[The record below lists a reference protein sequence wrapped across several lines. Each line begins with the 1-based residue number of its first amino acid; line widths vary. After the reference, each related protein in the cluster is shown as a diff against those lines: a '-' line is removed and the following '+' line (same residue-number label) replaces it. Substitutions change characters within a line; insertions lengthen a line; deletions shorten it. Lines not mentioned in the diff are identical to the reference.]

1 MFPSHDRG
9 RSGSCVRIAG
19 AGTLLSRDLT
29 YLGGVT
35 DKFIDQV
42 SGFLVLQDSN
52 ITNGTIRI
60 VYNLEGGAETVIQG
74 LNTLQTFSGSTGFA
88 ISGAVNVQ
96 AHNVFLKRNLGIG
109 IHFSAESSS
118 VSIDNSNIE
127 GGNYDILADSG
138 LSGVGSS
145 ISSLS
150 NKFRIE
156 KTSIGDDFYSNADV
170 NLSFLDDGV
179 QNDKSY
185 RFLTEMSVGSRD
197 APKESAFGEG
207 DSSVNRM
214 VVFTSGSGGFVDNTV
229 PAQSATES
237 TFSLF
242 GGTTSGSAVYIGHP
256 TAQFPGVKIDIVT
269 AQTGS
274 RGVWEFWNG
283 SGWEVF
289 PTMTADAVFPY
300 ASHATESFTNDPG
313 AYHTRFNMG
322 AIQSTWALT
331 TVNGAENY
339 WIRHALTGAITT
351 DPVLQRIKLHTNR
364 TEINADGFVEYF
376 GRARPRRDLVWHKGL
391 DDDLQGASPGNASIS
406 LSSNITI
413 TPTDNSFNDGVLD
426 GNGGLLA
433 IPEGLGT
440 AEGLTF
446 TILWIPSVNGAPG
459 NVELEMRSVP
469 VNLGSILS
477 GSLVE
482 TLQSEVV
489 TVGTNDAL
497 RLIKTEFTVDT
508 ESLHPGDLLAFSY
521 FRDARGSNG
530 DDTYAGSVRIVKTSW
545 SGLFWR

>member
-9 RSGSCVRIAG
+9 ESGSCVRIAG

-242 GGTTSGSAVYIGHP
+242 GGTTSGSAVYIG
-256 TAQFPGVKIDIVT
+256 
-269 AQTGS
+269 
-274 RGVWEFWNG
+274 
-283 SGWEVF
+283 
-289 PTMTADAVFPY
+289 
-300 ASHATESFTNDPG
+300 
-313 AYHTRFNMG
+313 
-322 AIQSTWALT
+322 
-331 TVNGAENY
+331 
-339 WIRHALTGAITT
+339 
-351 DPVLQRIKLHTNR
+351 
-364 TEINADGFVEYF
+364 
-376 GRARPRRDLVWHKGL
+376 
-391 DDDLQGASPGNASIS
+391 
-406 LSSNITI
+406 
-413 TPTDNSFNDGVLD
+413 
-426 GNGGLLA
+426 
-433 IPEGLGT
+433 
-440 AEGLTF
+440 
-446 TILWIPSVNGAPG
+446 
-459 NVELEMRSVP
+459 RS
-469 VNLGSILS
+469 
-477 GSLVE
+477 
-482 TLQSEVV
+482 
-489 TVGTNDAL
+489 
-497 RLIKTEFTVDT
+497 
-508 ESLHPGDLLAFSY
+508 
-521 FRDARGSNG
+521 
-530 DDTYAGSVRIVKTSW
+530 
-545 SGLFWR
+545 